1 MAYAFTTV
9 VTQVGPREWLVTIDE
24 RDCGPTDEAQIGTL
38 VDQGVPLVGTVKR
51 QTVVKTLGSATN
63 VNGILGEVPD
73 PPANPTRVIVEN
85 DPTNQPLPL
94 INDTQ
99 GIATYFDPTPT
110 PGGTWGILFHRS
122 RPDVGAD
129 NVIRSTYHIVAQW

>member
-1 MAYAFTTV
+1 MAYTFTTV

-24 RDCGPTDEAQIGTL
+24 QDCGPTDEAQIGSL
-38 VDQGVPLVGTVKR
+38 VDRGVPLVGTVKR

-99 GIATYFDPTPT
+99 GIATYFDPTPA
-110 PGGTWGILFHRS
+110 PGGVWGILFHRS